1 MSLRVAFDLDGVL
14 ADLGTAYDAVAAKV
28 AATRG
33 ASSSRDQTAPEDED
47 TRSDTERDE
56 TAAGSRSDADDP
68 ATSPG
73 SPVDSS
79 ETWDAIRAVPDF
91 WTTLSPLEPGG
102 IERLQATAIRLR
114 WDLFFL
120 TQRPATRGDT
130 VQRQT
135 QRWLVQHGVDLPSVI
150 VTRGSRGTL
159 AAALHLDVLIDDT
172 VQHCVDVI
180 AESKA
185 TPFLVCRT
193 PDATTE
199 ANATRLGITVVR
211 TVAECLD
218 VLEERQRQPSNPTL
232 LDRLK
237 QSIGASRRPDRW
249 QDESFE
255 L

>member
-1 MSLRVAFDLDGVL
+1 MSLLVAFDLDGVL

-28 AATRG
+28 AATRA
-33 ASSSRDQTAPEDED
+33 ASSGRDKTAPEDEGN
-47 TRSDTERDE
+47 RSEADSDD
-56 TAAGSRSDADDP
+56 TAAGSRSHVDDA
-68 ATSPG
+68 
-73 SPVDSS
+73 
-79 ETWDAIRAVPDF
+79 EIWDAIRAIPDF

-102 IERLQATAIRLR
+102 IERLQATAIRHR
-114 WDLFFL
+114 WELFFL

-185 TPFLVCRT
+185 TPFLVLRK
-193 PDATTE
+193 PDAATE
-199 ANATRLGITVVR
+199 GNAKRLGITVVR
-211 TVAECLD
+211 SVEECL
-218 VLEERQRQPSNPTL
+218 VALEELQRQKDNPKL
-232 LDRLK
+232 LDRLR
-237 QSIGASRRPDRW
+237 QSIGAS
-249 QDESFE
+249 
-255 L
+255 